1 VDATTGTLVYAKDA
15 NNPRVARITL
25 NRPERLN
32 AITAQMPAEIR
43 RAVERANADD
53 EVHVIVL
60 QGAGRAFCAGYDLQ
74 DYAQRVVDD
83 PSQQERHP
91 WDPMDDYRNMK
102 GFTEDF
108 MSLWRSYK
116 PTIAKVHGYAVAGG
130 SDIAMCCDLLVM
142 AEDARIGYMPT
153 RVWGCPTTAMWT
165 YRLGPMRAKRL
176 MFTGD
181 TIDGATALEWG
192 LATDAVPAE
201 RLDETV
207 DALAARI
214 AGVPRGHLMMH
225 KLVVNQAVAAMGL
238 EQTQMFA
245 TVFDG
250 ITRHNPEG
258 MWFRRHAQV
267 HGYKDA
273 VAWRDSG
280 RPIPEA
286 DEARELIARLEE
298 ILARGGR

>member
-1 VDATTGTLVYAKDA
+1 MTFSSLTYETAG
-15 NNPRVARITL
+15 RIARITL

-32 AITAQMPAEIR
+32 AIDEKMPGEIR
-43 RAVERANADD
+43 AAVERANADD
-53 EVHVIVL
+53 EVHVIVV

-74 DYAQRVVDD
+74 DYAQRTADD
-83 PSQQERHP
+83 ANQQERQP
-91 WDPMDDYRNMK
+91 WDPMVDYRAMK

-142 AEDARIGYMPT
+142 ADDARIGYMPT

-165 YRLGPMRAKRL
+165 YRLGPTRAKQM

-181 TIDGATALEWG
+181 VIDGRTAAAWG
-192 LATDAVPAE
+192 LANQAVPAAE
-201 RLDETV
+201 LASATR
-207 DALAARI
+207 ALAERM
-214 AGVPRGHLMMH
+214 AGVPRGHLQMH
-225 KLVVNQAVAAMGL
+225 KLVVNQVMLTMGL
-238 EQTQMFA
+238 EQTQMLA

-258 MWFRRHAQV
+258 VWFRRHAQT
-267 HGYKDA
+267 HGFKAA
-273 VAWRDSG
+273 VEWRDSG
-280 RPIPEA
+280 RPIPEGA
-286 DEARELIARLEE
+286 EAQALIREMERE
-298 ILARGGR
+298 G